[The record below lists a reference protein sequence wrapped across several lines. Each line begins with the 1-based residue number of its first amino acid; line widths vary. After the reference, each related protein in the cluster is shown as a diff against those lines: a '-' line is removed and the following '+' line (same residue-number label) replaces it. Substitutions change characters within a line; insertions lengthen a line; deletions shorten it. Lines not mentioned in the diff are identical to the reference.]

1 MIFAAWKS
9 GSRYSA
15 DAQKVAE
22 EIYSIGESATTAQIL
37 DKARDEKS
45 ELHKCFEWDD
55 TKAVESWRMQQA
67 RHLVC
72 NLVIKEETK
81 TAHAPEVRLFFK
93 TDANEGYKPTVL
105 IMQDKGEYQKL
116 LQNAL
121 AELDAFQRKYRSL
134 SELENVFDAI
144 EALAGL
150 PQKKP
155 NIRTKRH
162 NTLQ

>member
-37 DKARDEKS
+37 DKARDDKS

-55 TKAVESWRMQQA
+55 TKAAKSWRMQQA

-81 TAHAPEVRLFFK
+81 TAHAPR
-93 TDANEGYKPTVL
+93 GSPVL
-105 IMQDKGEYQKL
+105 QDGCERGVQ
-116 LQNAL
+116 AHG
-121 AELDAFQRKYRSL
+121 
-134 SELENVFDAI
+134 FDH
-144 EALAGL
+144 AGQGRVSKA
-150 PQKKP
+150 PAKC
-155 NIRTKRH
+155 TG
-162 NTLQ
+162 

>member
-1 MIFAAWKS
+1 MIFAQWKS

-37 DKARDEKS
+37 DKARDEGS

-55 TKAVESWRMQQA
+55 TRAAERWRLHQA
-67 RHLVC
+67 RNLVC
-72 NLVIKEETK
+72 NLVIREETPSEK
-81 TAHAPEVRLFFK
+81 PIPEVRLFFK
-93 TDANEGYKPTVL
+93 LDEDSGYKATTL
-105 IMQDKGEYQKL
+105 IMQNKDEYQKL

-121 AELDAFQRKYRSL
+121 KELTAFQRKYRSL

-144 EALAGL
+144 EALAG
-150 PQKKP
+150 
-155 NIRTKRH
+155 
-162 NTLQ
+162 

>member
-1 MIFAAWKS
+1 MMAMVFAAWKS

-45 ELHKCFEWDD
+45 ELHKCFEWND
-55 TKAVESWRMQQA
+55 TKAAESWRMQQA
-67 RHLVC
+67 RRLVC
-72 NLVIKEETK
+72 NLVIKEERK
-81 TAHAPEVRLFFK
+81 SEQGPEVRLFFK

-105 IMQDKGEYQKL
+105 IMQDKDEYQKL

-121 AELDAFQRKYRSL
+121 AELNAFQRKYRSL
-134 SELENVFDAI
+134 SELETVFTAI
-144 EALAGL
+144 DELTG
-150 PQKKP
+150 
-155 NIRTKRH
+155 
-162 NTLQ
+162 